1 MLLTTEDN
9 WCIIIAVKQKTLQ
22 LSEGDQAL
30 EKNVEISYLLD
41 FYGELLSEKQR
52 ISVEMYYNDDLS
64 LSEIAQDLGI
74 SRQGVRDS
82 IKRGEASL
90 YEMEKKLGLAERFK
104 EMLEGLNRIKSN
116 AEKIGEF
123 NSKIMRSLD
132 VQSWAK
138 EIAQIADELTDF

>member
-1 MLLTTEDN
+1 M
-9 WCIIIAVKQKTLQ
+9 
-22 LSEGDQAL
+22 
-30 EKNVEISYLLD
+30 EKNIEISYLLD

-64 LSEIAQDLGI
+64 LGEIAQHLGI

-82 IKRGEASL
+82 VKRGEASL
-90 YEMEKKLGLAERFK
+90 YEMEEKLGLAARFG
-104 EMLEGLNRIKSN
+104 EMLEGLDKIKSN

-132 VQSWAK
+132 VQNWAK
-138 EIAQIADELTDF
+138 EIVRIADELEN